1 MTRFD
6 LMIVGGGPAG
16 SAAALQIATRDPQLA
31 TRTLLIDK
39 AVFPRDKLCGGG
51 VIRQADRYLSYLG
64 VRIDVPSVAI
74 HTLRFEY
81 EGGRSLHH
89 ERNAFRVVR
98 RDEFDHALLAAVKA
112 RGVTVREGESVRSLA
127 RHDDGVHVVTTG
139 GEYDARIVIGAD
151 GANSV
156 VRRLLVPNAGKSQR
170 FVALEVF
177 TPRTAGESTPDLA
190 ATAVFD
196 FRPAAHGLQ
205 GYYWDFPSLHA
216 GEPRMNRGVGGR
228 SWPTHTSL
236 RRVLDDELRQRGQR
250 PTNGDLRGATIPI
263 YDPRLPQGAANVLL
277 AGDAVGVDPWLGEG
291 ISIAIGTGLVAGHAV
306 IEALGRGGLDFGQHH
321 RRIARSA
328 VGTTLR
334 RNRITARGFYRASN
348 QAGALGAWIGGQTT
362 A

>member
-31 TRTLLIDK
+31 ARTLLIDK

-51 VIRQADRYLSYLG
+51 VVRQADRYLSYLG
-64 VRIDVPSVAI
+64 VRIDVPSVPI

-81 EGGRSLHH
+81 QGGRSQYHQ
-89 ERNAFRVVR
+89 RNAFRVVR

-112 RGVTVREGESVRSLA
+112 RGVTVHEGESVRSLT
-127 RHDDGVHVVTTG
+127 RHDDGVHIVTTG

-156 VRRLLVPNAGKSQR
+156 VRRLLLADAGKSRR

-196 FRPAAHGLQ
+196 FRPAAHGLH

-228 SWPTHTSL
+228 SWPSHTTL
-236 RRVLDDELRQRGQR
+236 RHVLDDELQQRGQR

-263 YDPRLPQGAANVLL
+263 YDPRLPQGATNVLL

-306 IEALGRGGLDFGQHH
+306 IEALGRGVLDFGQHH

-328 VGTTLR
+328 VGMTLR
-334 RNRITARGFYRASN
+334 RNRITARGFYRASK
-348 QAGALGAWIGGQTT
+348 QTGALGAWIGGQTT

>member
-16 SAAALQIATRDPQLA
+16 SAAALQIATRDPGLA
-31 TRTLLIDK
+31 TRTLLVDK
-39 AVFPRDKLCGGG
+39 AVFPREKLCGGG

-64 VRIDVPSVAI
+64 VHVDVPAVPI

-81 EGGRSLHH
+81 RGGRSLHH
-89 ERNAFRVVR
+89 QRNAFRVVR
-98 RDEFDHALLAAVKA
+98 RDEFDHALLEAVKA
-112 RGVTVREGESVRSLA
+112 RGVTVREGESVRTLT
-127 RHDDGVHVVTTG
+127 RRDGGVHVVTTS

-156 VRRLLVPNAGKSQR
+156 VRRTLVPSAGKSRR

-177 TPRTAGESTPDLA
+177 TPRTARETTPELA

-196 FRPAAHGLQ
+196 FRPAASGLH
-205 GYYWDFPSLHA
+205 GYYWDFPSLHG

-228 SWPTHTSL
+228 SWPTDTTL
-236 RRVLDDELRQRGQR
+236 RRLLDVELAQRGQR
-250 PTNGDLRGATIPI
+250 PTNGNLRGATIPI
-263 YDPRLPQGAANVLL
+263 YDPRLPQGGANVLL

-291 ISIAIGTGLVAGHAV
+291 ISIAIGSGLLAGHAV
-306 IEALGRGGLDFGQHH
+306 IEALERGVLDFGQHH

-328 VGTTLR
+328 VGVTLR
-334 RNRITARGFYRASN
+334 RNRIMARGFYRA
-348 QAGALGAWIGGQTT
+348 AERPGALQRWIGGQSE